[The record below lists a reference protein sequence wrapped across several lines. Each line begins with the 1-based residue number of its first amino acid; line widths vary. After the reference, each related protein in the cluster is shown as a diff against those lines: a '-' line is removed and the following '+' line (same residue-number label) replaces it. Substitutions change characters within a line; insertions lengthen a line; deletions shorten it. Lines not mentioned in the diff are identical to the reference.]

1 MEGKKEE
8 RDYEARYRREIAA
21 GDDGRLYKSHGRE
34 ECTTLAHSYPV
45 VSAVRRGGRR
55 YIRLQGRRRRRRRNE
70 AVALKEE
77 GISGLAGGEGGRK
90 RRCQAG
96 NNPI

>member
-55 YIRLQGRRRRRRRNE
+55 YIRLQGRRRRRRNE

>member
-34 ECTTLAHSYPV
+34 ECTTLAHSHPV

-55 YIRLQGRRRRRRRNE
+55 YIRLQGRRRRRRNE

>member
-45 VSAVRRGGRR
+45 VSAERRGGRR
-55 YIRLQGRRRRRRRNE
+55 YIRLQGRRRRRRNE